1 MLCTMAAPLRQR
13 RDADYRALLT
23 VEGMPGEW
31 LEVEV
36 PEERFVLGVVEF
48 HVVQNVIIN
57 KPSLI
62 FLSLILL

>member
-23 VEGMPGEW
+23 VGGVPGEW

-36 PEERFVLGVVEF
+36 PEEGFVLGVVEF
-48 HVVQNVIIN
+48 HFYTII
-57 KPSLI
+57 PI
-62 FLSLILL
+62 FSN

>member
-1 MLCTMAAPLRQR
+1 MIVFLSSTPLGISSECFPSMLCTMAAPLRQR

-36 PEERFVLGVVEF
+36 PKE
-48 HVVQNVIIN
+48 
-57 KPSLI
+57 
-62 FLSLILL
+62 